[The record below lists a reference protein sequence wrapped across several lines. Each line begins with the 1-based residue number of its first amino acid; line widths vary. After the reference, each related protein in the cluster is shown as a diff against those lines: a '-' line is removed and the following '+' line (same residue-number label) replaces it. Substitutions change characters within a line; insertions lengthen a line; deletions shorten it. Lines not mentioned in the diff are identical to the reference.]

1 MRKTHAKGAMTSRL
15 RVEHQI
21 IFAFDSLISF
31 FVPFKRASH
40 HFTNQFDFNITT
52 MNMLCNK
59 VKDLGNPDS
68 VFNNSDQSSQIQP
81 PVPLASEPVRDPL
94 TES

>member
-1 MRKTHAKGAMTSRL
+1 
-15 RVEHQI
+15 
-21 IFAFDSLISF
+21 
-31 FVPFKRASH
+31 
-40 HFTNQFDFNITT
+40 

-81 PVPLASEPVRDPL
+81 PVPLASEPVRGPL
-94 TES
+94 TDLPTAESNAGIKELRRLGKVMTSQALGWKLLVT